1 MKKRKK
7 YRYKNIQY
15 YIIYIRMVKI
25 VKLERATDGK
35 HKWIAYFDNGKK
47 TKFGQ
52 YGAEDYTIHKDTKR
66 RELYRARHK
75 KDLNTND
82 PMRPG
87 FLSWYI
93 LWNMPTIEA
102 SVKDYNKIFADV

>member
-1 MKKRKK
+1 
-7 YRYKNIQY
+7 
-15 YIIYIRMVKI
+15 MVKI
-25 VKLERATDGK
+25 VKLERANDGK
-35 HKWIAYFDNGKK
+35 KKFVATFDNGKK
-47 TKFGQ
+47 VKFGEF
-52 YGAEDYTIHKDTKR
+52 GSEDYTIHKDTKR

-75 KDLNTND
+75 KDLITND

-93 LWNMPTIEA
+93 LWNQPTIEA